1 MGRDA
6 APPGPP
12 LAALPEPPPE
22 AGRLFGDRLPL
33 AQRYAELLATDG
45 LTRGLLGPREV
56 ARVWPRHLLNCVAAA
71 ELVAPDTPVLD
82 LGSGAGLPGIV
93 WAIARPDL
101 TVTLVEPAARRTGF
115 LEECVDELALDG
127 VRVVRARAEELAGV
141 LAAPVVTARAV
152 APLDRLLG
160 WALPLVAVPGELLA
174 LKGAR
179 AATELAAAGPVLAQW
194 QAQEQAQ
201 RRVHGQAQRRAQG
214 PNRYRVA
221 AEVVTCGRGLVPE
234 PTTVVR
240 VRLAP
245 ATSATRGRG

>member
-1 MGRDA
+1 VGCDA
-6 APPGPP
+6 APPGRS

-22 AGRLFGDRLPL
+22 ARRLFGARLPL
-33 AQRYAELLATDG
+33 VQRYAELLATDG

-56 ARVWPRHLLNCVAAA
+56 ARLWPRHLLNCVAAA

-174 LKGAR
+174 FKGAR
-179 AATELAAAGPVLAQW
+179 AAAELAAARSALTKW
-194 QAQEQAQ
+194 QAQ
-201 RRVHGQAQRRAQG
+201 GRAQG
-214 PNRYRVA
+214 STRRRTQGPTQGPARCRVA

-240 VRLAP
+240 IRLAP
-245 ATSATRGRG
+245 AARAARGRG

>member
-1 MGRDA
+1 MGGDA
-6 APPGPP
+6 APPGRPP
-12 LAALPEPPPE
+12 APPEPPP
-22 AGRLFGDRLPL
+22 AARRLFGDRLPL

-56 ARVWPRHLLNCVAAA
+56 ARLWPRHLLNCAAAA

-127 VRVVRARAEELAGV
+127 VRVVRARAEELAGA

-160 WALPLVAVPGELLA
+160 WALPLVALPGELLA
-174 LKGAR
+174 LKGAG
-179 AATELAAAGPVLAQW
+179 AAAELAAAGPVLARW
-194 QAQEQAQ
+194 QT
-201 RRVHGQAQRRAQG
+201 QG
-214 PNRYRVA
+214 PLGGRAEGRPGGPSRCRVA
-221 AEVVTCGRGLVPE
+221 AEVLTCGRGLVLE

-240 VRLAP
+240 VRLTP
-245 ATSATRGRG
+245 AARAARGRG